1 MAEQVAPATVPGTT
15 GARYRSGLEYWIGL
29 KNCGEAEAVART
41 AKMTA
46 TNFMVIVRVKLAWGL
61 ATLE

>member
-1 MAEQVAPATVPGTT
+1 MAEQVAPAT
-15 GARYRSGLEYWIGL
+15 GARYWSGLAYWIGL

-46 TNFMVIVRVKLAWGL
+46 RNFMVIV
-61 ATLE
+61 